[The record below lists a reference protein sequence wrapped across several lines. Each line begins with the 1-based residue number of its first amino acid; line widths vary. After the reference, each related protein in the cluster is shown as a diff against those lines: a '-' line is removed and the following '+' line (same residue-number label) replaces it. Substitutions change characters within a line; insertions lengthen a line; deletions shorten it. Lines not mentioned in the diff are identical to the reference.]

1 MTHMLSTHKKKEE
14 RKGGRRKKEKSGE
27 EKGKKRKRKVKSFKA
42 KKHDLMS
49 APHLKGRDDVT
60 HWNVRY
66 FNPGSTNYFSLN
78 FKVTVANWK
87 LLGTDLE

>member
-1 MTHMLSTHKKKEE
+1 
-14 RKGGRRKKEKSGE
+14 
-27 EKGKKRKRKVKSFKA
+27 
-42 KKHDLMS
+42 MS
-49 APHLKGRDDVT
+49 APHLKGQDDVT
-60 HWNVRY
+60 HWNIRY